1 MLRRQLSGLLRGERR
16 RRLLDALIADV
27 VLTWLAARRMAETA
41 CEIDADPREA
51 HWAMSYVAMHEG
63 RFGEAVARLRQALAV
78 DASCADAY
86 ALLAL
91 IHIFTKAR
99 RHFAGDTAQAL
110 INLRE
115 ARARNPTAP
124 GWTGSRCETTRN
136 GKDWRRRS
144 ANWGS
149 ERGGY
154 GAQSAQRRAE

>member
-91 IHIFTKAR
+91 IHIYEGAPTFCR
-99 RHFAGDTAQAL
+99 RHGTGAHQFARGTRAQSDRAWL
-110 INLRE
+110 DRTPMRDDAQRQRLASALRE
-115 ARARNPTAP
+115 L
-124 GWTGSRCETTRN
+124 GL
-136 GKDWRRRS
+136 
-144 ANWGS
+144 
-149 ERGGY
+149 
-154 GAQSAQRRAE
+154 